1 MNLEPPVNQPSTQRL
16 ELLKR
21 QHDQAVRIRDEMMAD
36 IRQWSSEETKAELA
50 AWFSGE
56 AT

>member
-1 MNLEPPVNQPSTQRL
+1 MNLDPPVNQPSTMRL

-36 IRQWSSEETKAELA
+36 IRQWSSEEEKSELA

-56 AT
+56 AK